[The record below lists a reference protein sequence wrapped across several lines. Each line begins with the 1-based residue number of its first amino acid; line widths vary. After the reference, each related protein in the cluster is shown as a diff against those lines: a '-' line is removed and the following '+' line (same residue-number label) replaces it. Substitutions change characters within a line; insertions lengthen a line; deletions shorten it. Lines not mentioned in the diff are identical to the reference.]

1 MTSSELK
8 ELVKSHFSLVEKAEV
23 TTEKFGEAKDV
34 NGAFTIKFPGDSI
47 QVGDKVTI
55 VTAGRAGNGRTRRNA
70 RI

>member
-34 NGAFTIKFPGDSI
+34 NGAFKLNSQVI
-47 QVGDKVTI
+47 QYKLETK
-55 VTAGRAGNGRTRRNA
+55 
-70 RI
+70 